1 MTVVRRIFL
10 KAKARQKPCIMYLI
24 RTKLGGGEQIW
35 QQQCLNQSFKYCKKY
50 ISKGKQP
57 YEISLICDKHGV
69 I

>member
-1 MTVVRRIFL
+1 MTVVKRIFF
-10 KAKARQKPCIMYLI
+10 KAKARRKSCIMYLI

-35 QQQCLNQSFKYCKKY
+35 QQQCLNQPSKYCKKY

-57 YEISLICDKHGV
+57 FDMSITCDQHGV